1 MAHGCGCFLH
11 RFDGEWFQPPPS
23 RSDMAAG
30 YPRRR
35 DTWRG
40 GHRLLDAAPAAIGQ
54 MRLQQQDRTVDVAV
68 IGGGIA
74 GASCAYHLARE
85 GLGTVL
91 VEREAD
97 LGTHSTSRSAA
108 TLVPGYGGEEN
119 DELTEAGRP
128 FFASFAEGMAEHPL
142 LTPRELLWI
151 YPREPQGTNRD
162 LPGAVPI
169 DCEEALTMCPVLRTE
184 AIDAAAWQS
193 GVCDIDVDGL
203 LRALVRGATHH
214 GAGVLLASEVA
225 NIRRRKGFWLVEGD
239 VEIRARVV
247 VNAAGAWADELAER
261 SGLAPVGFQALK
273 RTAFVSPVSV
283 DDRDLSMV
291 VAADSSFYFKPD
303 VGGLML
309 CSPADETPVAPGD
322 PRPEELDI
330 AYAIDRINAHTTL
343 QIRNVRQAW
352 AGLRVFAADR
362 RPVIRPH
369 QDDATFIWCAGLGGT
384 GVQTAPGAGQRVAE
398 IVQGLFS
405 ADWPV

>member
-1 MAHGCGCFLH
+1 
-11 RFDGEWFQPPPS
+11 
-23 RSDMAAG
+23 
-30 YPRRR
+30 
-35 DTWRG
+35 
-40 GHRLLDAAPAAIGQ
+40 

-91 VEREAD
+91 VERETE

-108 TLVPGYGGEEN
+108 TLVPGYGGQEN
-119 DELTEAGRP
+119 DELTENGRL
-128 FFASFAEGMAEHPL
+128 FLTSTAEGLAEHPL
-142 LTPRELLWI
+142 LTPRELLWV
-151 YPREPQGTNRD
+151 YSCEPEGTSRD

-169 DCEEALTMCPVLRTE
+169 DRETALAMCPVLRPE
-184 AIDAAAWQS
+184 AIDAVAWQT
-193 GVCDIDVDGL
+193 GVYDIDVDGL

-214 GAGVLLASEVA
+214 GTGVLLASEAVSL
-225 NIRRRKGFWLVEGD
+225 RRQKGYWLVEGG
-239 VEIRARVV
+239 VEIKARVV
-247 VNAAGAWADELAER
+247 INAAGAWADELAER
-261 SGLAPVGFQALK
+261 SGLAPVGFRALK

-283 DDRDLSMV
+283 DNQDLAMV

-309 CSPADETPVAPGD
+309 CSPADETPIAPGD
-322 PRPEELDI
+322 PRPEEIDV

-343 QIRNVRQAW
+343 QIRSVRRAW
-352 AGLRVFAADR
+352 AGLRVFTADR

-405 ADWPV
+405 SEGRV